1 MWSTPAIGIW
11 PIITTFIL
19 LLLSLFNF
27 PDQLK
32 LLYIQDS
39 IVKTHKYFGE
49 DLKSSY
55 QTIFR
60 ANQMTVSTGNA
71 TLC

>member
-39 IVKTHKYFGE
+39 IVKTHKYSGE

-55 QTIFR
+55 QPIFR